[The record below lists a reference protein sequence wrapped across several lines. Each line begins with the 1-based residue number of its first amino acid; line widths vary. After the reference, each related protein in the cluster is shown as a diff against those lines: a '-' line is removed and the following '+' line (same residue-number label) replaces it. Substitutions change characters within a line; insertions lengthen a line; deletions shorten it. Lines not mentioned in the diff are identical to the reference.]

1 MWNPLHESALVLECV
16 SAFHSLPEEAAAL
29 LMNTKL
35 QPLAAGADRTKVGL
49 IGAGLRC
56 RVLQYAQLSYPQI

>member
-1 MWNPLHESALVLECV
+1 M
-16 SAFHSLPEEAAAL
+16 SAFHSLRKEAEAV

-35 QPLAAGADRTKVGL
+35 EPLAAGADRTKVGL

-56 RVLQYAQLSYPQI
+56 CVLQYAQLSYPQI

>member
-1 MWNPLHESALVLECV
+1 
-16 SAFHSLPEEAAAL
+16 
-29 LMNTKL
+29 MNTKL